1 LLLGNL
7 LPDALMGPG
16 SVEVVDIGVEH
27 PVELLL
33 MQNEQVIKTL
43 APHASEKSFTGR
55 IRSRGVIR
63 DVEHL
68 DMTRVRNTGEA
79 HPKLTIVVTDEIL
92 WPLAKGGGF
101 SQLLRD
107 PGVCRRSCDADMNH
121 SPRVQVNDEEGKER
135 TEKEVGDR
143 EKVTGLDLL
152 RMSVQEGCPGLPMW
166 SSRAHLSH
174 VLLDR
179 AFTDVD
185 T

>member
-1 LLLGNL
+1 
-7 LPDALMGPG
+7 MGSG

-27 PVELLL
+27 PVELPL

-43 APHASEKSFTGR
+43 APHASEKSFTSR

-68 DMTRVRNTGEA
+68 DMIRVRNTGET
-79 HPKLTIVVTDEIL
+79 HPKLAIVVTDEIL

-107 PGVCRRSCDADMNH
+107 PGVCRIPCDADMNH
-121 SPRVQVNDEEGKER
+121 SPRMQVNDEEGKER

-143 EKVTGLDLL
+143 EKVTGPDLL
-152 RMSVQEGCPGLPMW
+152 RMSMQEGCPGLPTW
-166 SSRAHLSH
+166 ASRAHLSH
-174 VLLDR
+174 ILLDR